1 LIECLVKLAGEKA
14 ILSAHDMSDGGL
26 AVTLA
31 ESCFTSDGLSANVN
45 LDSLGTKEPPEA
57 ALFGER
63 GARAVVSLSA
73 SSLARMK
80 AITAQYHIKAWQI
93 GAVTRGEFRIQL
105 NGTPVVKGEISLFH
119 QTWAESLER
128 AIESA

>member
-1 LIECLVKLAGEKA
+1 VKLAGEKA
-14 ILSAHDMSDGGL
+14 ILSAHDISDGGL

-31 ESCFTSDGLSANVN
+31 ESCFKSDSLSADIS
-45 LDSLGTKEPPEA
+45 LDSVGTKEPPEA

-63 GARAVVSLSA
+63 GARAVVSLSP
-73 SSLARMK
+73 SSLARVSTI
-80 AITAQYHIKAWQI
+80 AAQYRIKATQI

-105 NGTPVVKGEISLFH
+105 NGTPVVKGEINLFH

-128 AIESA
+128 ALESA